1 MPIRILYIDHYPDMA
16 GGQHS
21 LVTILRNL
29 DRAKVEPYVVCDN
42 THGSFTAKLES
53 LDIPIFK
60 VGFNKYDIRANR
72 LKEGKIYKKPLY
84 LLGNIPNFVEAVR
97 EIIGI
102 VKDNHIDIIY
112 ANTVKSAV
120 VCSFVSRLGR
130 VPLIYKAHNSRY
142 YSNHGWVDNIICHSA
157 SRIFANS
164 EFTAKSLDTWS
175 RKMEIIYPPVDFL
188 EMESNLEQLGNIREE
203 YGIDSNTFIIT
214 QIGRLAPVKRHR
226 DLILSLSNVVRDY
239 SRKAMLLCVGSD
251 CEGPEQELKKEL
263 VEIIEELGL
272 SEKVIFTGYRKD
284 VASIL
289 KCTDLLVV
297 PSEFET
303 FGLVLVEALYF
314 GVPVVASRCGAIP
327 EIVRHNET
335 GYLFE
340 PKDVDD
346 LTNCIM
352 EVLRNYDASKEL
364 SLNGQIYV
372 GEKFAVENIL
382 QKEYRIYLEI
392 AIQKNYTSRLLA
404 EREVIHG

>member
-16 GGQHS
+16 GGQKS
-21 LVTILRNL
+21 LATILRNL
-29 DRAKVEPYVVCDN
+29 DRTKVEPYVVCDS
-42 THGSFTAKLES
+42 TQGSFTAKLES
-53 LDIPIFK
+53 LDIPVFK

-84 LLGNIPNFVEAVR
+84 LLRNIPNFVEVVR
-97 EIIGI
+97 EIAKI

-112 ANTVKSAV
+112 ANTVKSALA
-120 VCSFVSRLGR
+120 CSFVSRLGG
-130 VPLIYKAHNSRY
+130 VPLIYRAHNSRY

-157 SRIFANS
+157 GRIFANS
-164 EFTAKSLDTWS
+164 GYTAKSLETWS
-175 RKMEIIYPPVDFL
+175 RKMEIICPPVDFL
-188 EMESNLEQLGNIREE
+188 EMESSLEQVGNIKEE
-203 YGIDSNTFIIT
+203 YGIDSDTHIIT

-226 DLILSLSNVVRDY
+226 DMILSLSKVVRDY
-239 SRKAMLLCVGSD
+239 SGKVVLLCVGSD
-251 CEGPEQELKKEL
+251 CDGPEQELKEEL
-263 VEIIEELGL
+263 EELIEELGL

-289 KCTDLLVV
+289 KHSDLLVV

-303 FGLVLVEALYF
+303 FGIVLVEALYF

-327 EIVRHNET
+327 EIVRDNET

-340 PKDVDD
+340 PEDIDD

-352 EVLRNYDASKEL
+352 KVLSNYDAAKEL
-364 SLNGQIYV
+364 SLNGQEYV
-372 GEKFAVENIL
+372 REKFAVGNIL

-392 AIQKNYTSRLLA
+392 ASQRNRTSTVLA
-404 EREVIHG
+404 EGEVVHG